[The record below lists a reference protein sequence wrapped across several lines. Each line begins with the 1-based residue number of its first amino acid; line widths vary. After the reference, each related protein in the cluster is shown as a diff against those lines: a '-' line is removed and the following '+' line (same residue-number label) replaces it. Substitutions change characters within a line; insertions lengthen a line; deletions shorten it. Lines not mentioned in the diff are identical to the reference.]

1 MAARFDAGLALRSLV
16 RADRVTGEGTLEL
29 SLVTVPTP
37 EPGDDEVVVAVEAVP
52 LNPSDQG
59 LLLAGADVAT
69 VRATGTADRPVT
81 SATIPPR
88 ALAGLAGRLD
98 VAMPVGNEGAGTV
111 VAAGGSPEARALL
124 GRTVAVLGGGM
135 LARYRVVRAADCIP
149 LPDGA
154 TAADGASAFI
164 NPLTALGMVDTM
176 RAEGHTALVHT
187 AAASNLGRMLVKI
200 CRADGVG
207 LVNIVRSPAQVALLR
222 EAGAVHVCDSSA
234 PSFTGDL
241 VACLKATGATL
252 AFDAI
257 GGGRLASDIL
267 NAMEAAAPKDGYSR
281 YGSETHKQV
290 YLYGGLDTG
299 STELVRGFGMSWGV
313 GGWLV
318 TYFLRRVGPARTA
331 ELKARVAAELT
342 TTFASAHTRTLSLAD
357 VLDPANIASYAAR
370 ATGEKVLVN
379 PSP

>member
-1 MAARFDAGLALRSLV
+1 MTRLDAGLALRSLV
-16 RADRVTGEGTLEL
+16 TSGGTLEL
-29 SLVTVPTP
+29 SLVEVATP
-37 EPGDDEVVVAVEAVP
+37 EPGYDEVVVAVEATP

-59 LLLAGADVAT
+59 LLLAGADIGSARV
-69 VRATGTADRPVT
+69 TGTAGRPVT
-81 SATIPPR
+81 TITIPSTVLPS
-88 ALAGLAGRLD
+88 LAGRLD
-98 VAMPVGNEGAGTV
+98 QPMPVGNEGAGTV

-135 LARYRVVRAADCIP
+135 LARYRLVKAADCLA

-176 RAEGHTALVHT
+176 RAEGHGALVHT

-200 CRADGVG
+200 CRADEVG
-207 LVNIVRSPAQVALLR
+207 LVNIVRSPAQVALLHGL
-222 EAGAVHVCDSSA
+222 GAAYVCDSTS
-234 PSFTGDL
+234 PGFTDDL
-241 VACLKATGATL
+241 VVALRVTGATL

-257 GGGRLASDIL
+257 GGGRLASQIL

-281 YGSETHKQV
+281 YGSELHKQV

-299 STELVRGFGMSWGV
+299 PTELVRGFGMAWGV

-318 TYFLRRVGPARTA
+318 TYFLRKAGPERVAA
-331 ELKARVAAELT
+331 LKARVAAELT
-342 TTFASAHTRTLSLAD
+342 TTFASHYTRTLSLAD

-370 ATGEKVLVN
+370 ATGEKVLIN
-379 PSP
+379 PSL